1 MDVTVRE
8 EVTRA
13 LEAYRP
19 RIVVHA
25 AALIATD
32 RCRARLDECLEVNVT
47 GTVNVAR
54 ACAVYSVRLVYISTD
69 YVFDGARGNYSE
81 EDVPNPINEY
91 GRSKAAAELVVACVE
106 RSLIIRTSFCDT
118 TVWRYPTAFTDQY
131 TSKDTVDVIA
141 PEVLAA
147 ALSPLS
153 GTLHIGTDRK
163 SQFEIARR
171 VDPRVRPIRL
181 GEVPRALPRDTSL
194 NSVRWNAYKATLRA
208 PDRAREC

>member
-1 MDVTVRE
+1 MRD

-13 LEAYRP
+13 LESYRP

-32 RCRARLDECLEVNVT
+32 RCRARLDECLEVNVA

-54 ACAVYSVRLVYISTD
+54 ACAVYSVRLVYMSTD
-69 YVFDGARGNYSE
+69 YVFDGVRGNYSE

-106 RSLIIRTSFCDT
+106 KSLIIRTSFCDST
-118 TVWRYPTAFTDQY
+118 AWRYPTAFTDQY

-141 PEVLAA
+141 PDVLAA
-147 ALSPLS
+147 TLSPLS
-153 GTLHIGTDRK
+153 GRLHIGTYRK
-163 SQFEIARR
+163 SQYEIARR
-171 VDPRVRPIRL
+171 IDPRVRPITL
-181 GEVPRALPRDTSL
+181 GEVPRPLPRDTSL
-194 NSVRWNAYKATLRA
+194 NSARWNAYKSTLRA
-208 PDRAREC
+208 PGPEREC